1 MKKVV
6 IASAT
11 VVGKSQPLDAN
22 ELAHACGAEVEWV
35 ARLVEVGIVSA
46 AGDRRE
52 EWRFHSLDL
61 RRAREARRLERDFD
75 AGLDAVALILDLS
88 QEVRRLKAQLRA
100 LGATRGRRRART

>member
-1 MKKVV
+1 MRV
-6 IASAT
+6 
-11 VVGKSQPLDAN
+11 
-22 ELAHACGAEVEWV
+22 W
-35 ARLVEVGIVSA
+35 RLRGS
-46 AGDRRE
+46 GHRQRRRRRRE

-100 LGATRGRRRART
+100 LGATRSRRRART